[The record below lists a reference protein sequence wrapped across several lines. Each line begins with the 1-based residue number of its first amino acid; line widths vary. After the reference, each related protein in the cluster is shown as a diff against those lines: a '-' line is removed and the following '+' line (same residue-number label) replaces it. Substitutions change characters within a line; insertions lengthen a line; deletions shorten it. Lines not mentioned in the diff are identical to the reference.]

1 MDPSALTR
9 SKDRAAILELF
20 FRKPGREYYQREIE
34 RVLGIPVGNVRREL
48 LKLEDTGLFCSRR
61 LGNLRLF
68 SLNKRFPLYK
78 QCRDIV
84 LNTVGVAGTIRR
96 ILASVADVRSA
107 FLFGSVAEGTDRA
120 DSDIDLF
127 VVGSVSSRTLH
138 GKLAGLEAKL
148 GREINTV
155 IFSEEE
161 LNRRIGS
168 KEHFVTSVMAAPKVF
183 LKGTEDEFTAAL
195 KPR

>member
-1 MDPSALTR
+1 
-9 SKDRAAILELF
+9 LF

-34 RVLGIPVGNVRREL
+34 RVLSIPVGNVRREL
-48 LKLEDTGLFCSRR
+48 LKLEDTGLLSSRR

-68 SLNKRFPLYK
+68 SVNTRFPLYK

-84 LNTVGVAGTIRR
+84 LNTVGIAGTLSG
-96 ILASVADVRSA
+96 ILASLGGIRFA
-107 FLFGSVAEGTDRA
+107 FLFGSVVEGTDRA

-127 VVGSVSSRTLH
+127 VVGLIRSRILH
-138 GKLAGLEAKL
+138 GKLANLQAKL

-155 IFSEEE
+155 TFSEKD
-161 LNRRIGS
+161 LSRRIES
-168 KEHFVTSVMAAPKVF
+168 KEHFVTSVIASPKVF
-183 LKGTEDEFTAAL
+183 VKGTEDEFRAAF